1 MTNQMLVFG
10 GNHNG
15 INCIQKTDAERPCD
29 KIWFTAKQI
38 EEWSGMTKGTLR
50 NRLIELEECE
60 RIQSGQDFNQ
70 IKIPD
75 NNGRDHE
82 STIYNLNVLNQLA
95 MVEMKNRLLNETAKK
110 FSDILS
116 EVETTGSY
124 GAAQKVL
131 PNDYLTALKA
141 LVAAEEEKQQLI
153 VAGKQLALENKF
165 ITEQKALAEQQR
177 DEAVRTKSY
186 ISDKKTAT
194 ALGRVGGLVKEN
206 NCLKDN
212 LYGNRNYRTI
222 RAVASMNHLSDRD
235 INWRRLKA
243 YCITNNLQIK
253 KVQDEKFGTISSYP
267 VEAFMAVYPELTIK

>member
-15 INCIQKTDAERPCD
+15 INCIQKTDAERLCD

-38 EEWSGMTKGTLR
+38 EEWSRMCRKTLGRKIDRLEQVGRISRGTDLS
-50 NRLIELEECE
+50 IV
-60 RIQSGQDFNQ
+60 D
-70 IKIPD
+70 IPTET
-75 NNGRDHE
+75 GAVKT
-82 STIYNLNVLNQLA
+82 TIYNLNVLNQLA
-95 MVEMKNRLLNETAKK
+95 MVCIESDVLNETAKK

-124 GAAQKVL
+124 SVKPKDSYMIDDPIERA
-131 PNDYLTALKA
+131 KA
-141 LVAAEEEKQQLI
+141 WIAEQEEHK
-153 VAGKQLALENKF
+153 KQLELQAEQTARALER
-165 ITEQKALAEQQR
+165 EAE
-177 DEAVRTKSY
+177 AIRTKSY
-186 ISDKKTAT
+186 IGDKKTAT

-206 NCLKDN
+206 NCLKDT

-235 INWRRLKA
+235 ISWRRLKA

-267 VEAFMAVYPELTIK
+267 VEAFKAVYPELTIK

>member
-1 MTNQMLVFG
+1 MLVFG

-95 MVEMKNRLLNETAKK
+95 MVEMKNKLLNETAKK

-124 GAAQKVL
+124 SATQKVL

-141 LVAAEEEKQQLI
+141 LVAAEEEKQQL
-153 VAGKQLALENKF
+153 ALENKF

-177 DEAVRTKSY
+177 DEAIRTK
-186 ISDKKTAT
+186 THFVE
-194 ALGRVGGLVKEN
+194 GRDAKLSGQVGGLVKEN
-206 NCLKDN
+206 NRLKDN

-253 KVQDEKFGTISSYP
+253 KVQDEKFGMISSYP

>member
-29 KIWFTAKQI
+29 KIWFTVKQI
-38 EEWSGMTKGTLR
+38 EEWSGMTNRTLY
-50 NRLIELEECE
+50 NRLNELEECE
-60 RIQSGQDFNQ
+60 RISRLQDLA
-70 IKIPD
+70 IVDIPTD
-75 NNGRDHE
+75 TGAVKT
-82 STIYNLNVLNQLA
+82 TIYNLNVLNQLA
-95 MVEMKNRLLNETAKK
+95 MVEMKNKVLNETAKK

-124 GAAQKVL
+124 GVAQKVL

-141 LVAAEEEKQQLI
+141 LVAAEEEKQQL
-153 VAGKQLALENKF
+153 ALENKF
-165 ITEQKALAEQQR
+165 IAEQKALAEQQR
-177 DEAVRTKSY
+177 DEAIRTK
-186 ISDKKTAT
+186 THFVE
-194 ALGRVGGLVKEN
+194 GRDAKLSGQVGGLVKEN
-206 NCLKDN
+206 NRLKDN

-235 INWRRLKA
+235 ISWRRLKA

-253 KVQDEKFGTISSYP
+253 KVQDEKFGMISSYP
-267 VEAFMAVYPELTIK
+267 VEAFNAVYPELTIK

>member
-38 EEWSGMTKGTLR
+38 EEWSGMSKGTLR

-60 RIQSGQDFNQ
+60 RIASGQDFNQ
-70 IKIPD
+70 TPVPD
-75 NNGRDHE
+75 SLGVLHDTR
-82 STIYNLNVLNQLA
+82 IYNLNVLNQLA
-95 MVEMKNRLLNETAKK
+95 MVEMKNKVLNETAKK

-124 GAAQKVL
+124 GVAQKVL

-141 LVAAEEEKQQLI
+141 LVAAEEEKQ
-153 VAGKQLALENKF
+153 QLALENKF

-235 INWRRLKA
+235 ISWRRLKA

-267 VEAFMAVYPELTIK
+267 VEAFNAVYPELTIK

>member
-38 EEWSGMTKGTLR
+38 EEWSGMSKTTL
-50 NRLIELEECE
+50 NRRLSKLEEVG
-60 RIQSGQDFNQ
+60 RLSVSDLKQ

-95 MVEMKNRLLNETAKK
+95 MVELDNDRLNETAKK

-124 GAAQKVL
+124 GVAQKVL

-141 LVAAEEEKQQLI
+141 LVAAEEEKQQL
-153 VAGKQLALENKF
+153 ALENKF

-177 DEAVRTKSY
+177 DEAIRTK
-186 ISDKKTAT
+186 THFVE
-194 ALGRVGGLVKEN
+194 GRDAKLSGQVGGLVKEN
-206 NCLKDN
+206 NRLKDN

>member
-1 MTNQMLVFG
+1 MTNQMLVLG
-10 GNHNG
+10 SNHNG

-29 KIWFTAKQI
+29 KIWFTVKQI
-38 EEWSGMTKGTLR
+38 EEWSGMCNRTLY
-50 NRLIELEECE
+50 NRLSELEECE
-60 RIQSGQDFNQ
+60 RISRLQDIANVD
-70 IKIPD
+70 IPTET
-75 NNGRDHE
+75 GAVKT
-82 STIYNLNVLNQLA
+82 TIYNLNVLNQLA
-95 MVEMKNRLLNETAKK
+95 MVEMKNKVLNETAKK

-124 GAAQKVL
+124 GVAQKVL
-131 PNDYLTALKA
+131 PKDYLTALKA

-165 ITEQKALAEQQR
+165 IAEQKALAEQQR
-177 DEAVRTKSY
+177 DEAIRTKSY

-194 ALGRVGGLVKEN
+194 ALGQVGGLVKEN
-206 NCLKDN
+206 NRLKDN

-235 INWRRLKA
+235 ISWRRLKA

-253 KVQDEKFGTISSYP
+253 KVQDEKYGTISSYP
-267 VEAFMAVYPELTIK
+267 VEAFMAIYPELTIK

>member
-1 MTNQMLVFG
+1 MLVFG

-29 KIWFTAKQI
+29 KIWFTVKQI
-38 EEWSGMTKGTLR
+38 EEWSGMCNRTLY
-50 NRLIELEECE
+50 NRLSELEECE
-60 RIQSGQDFNQ
+60 RISRLQDLANVD
-70 IKIPD
+70 IPTET
-75 NNGRDHE
+75 GAVKT
-82 STIYNLNVLNQLA
+82 TIYNLNVLNQLA
-95 MVEMKNRLLNETAKK
+95 MVEMKNKVLNETAKK

-124 GAAQKVL
+124 GVAQKVL
-131 PNDYLTALKA
+131 PNDYLAALKA

-177 DEAVRTKSY
+177 DEAIRTK
-186 ISDKKTAT
+186 THFVE
-194 ALGRVGGLVKEN
+194 GRDAKLSGQVGGLVKEN
-206 NCLKDN
+206 NRLKDN

-235 INWRRLKA
+235 ISWRRLKA

-253 KVQDEKFGTISSYP
+253 KVQDEKYGMISSYP

>member
-29 KIWFTAKQI
+29 KIWFTVKQI
-38 EEWSGMTKGTLR
+38 EEWSGMCRKTLDR
-50 NRLIELEECE
+50 KIDRLEQVG
-60 RIQSGQDFNQ
+60 RISRWTDLS
-70 IKIPD
+70 IVDIPTET
-75 NNGRDHE
+75 GAVKT
-82 STIYNLNVLNQLA
+82 TIYNLNVLNQLA
-95 MVEMKNRLLNETAKK
+95 MVCIESDVLNETAKK

-124 GAAQKVL
+124 GVTQKAL

-141 LVAAEEEKQQLI
+141 LVAAEEEKQQL
-153 VAGKQLALENKF
+153 ALENKF
-165 ITEQKALAEQQR
+165 ITEQKELAEQQR
-177 DEAVRTKSY
+177 DEAIRTKSY

-235 INWRRLKA
+235 ISWRRLKA

-267 VEAFMAVYPELTIK
+267 VEAFKAVYPELTIK

>member
-15 INCIQKTDAERPCD
+15 INCIQKTNAERPCD

-38 EEWSGMTKGTLR
+38 EEWSGMSKTTL
-50 NRLIELEECE
+50 NRRLSKLAEVGRL
-60 RIQSGQDFNQ
+60 SVSDMKQ

-95 MVEMKNRLLNETAKK
+95 MVELDNDNLNETAKK

-124 GAAQKVL
+124 GVTQKVL

-141 LVAAEEEKQQLI
+141 LVAAEEEKQR
-153 VAGKQLALENKF
+153 LALENKF

-177 DEAVRTKSY
+177 DEAIRTKSY

-194 ALGRVGGLVKEN
+194 ALGQVGGLVKEN
-206 NCLKDN
+206 NRLKDD

-235 INWRRLKA
+235 ISWRRLKA

-267 VEAFMAVYPELTIK
+267 VEAFNAVYPELTIK

>member
-29 KIWFTAKQI
+29 KIWFTVKQI
-38 EEWSGMTKGTLR
+38 EEWSGMTNRTLY
-50 NRLIELEECE
+50 NRLNELEECE
-60 RIQSGQDFNQ
+60 RISRLQDLA
-70 IKIPD
+70 IVDIPTD
-75 NNGRDHE
+75 TGAVKT
-82 STIYNLNVLNQLA
+82 TIYNLNVLNQLA
-95 MVEMKNRLLNETAKK
+95 MVEMKNKVLNETAKK

-124 GAAQKVL
+124 GVTQKLL

-141 LVAAEEEKQQLI
+141 LVAAEEEKQ
-153 VAGKQLALENKF
+153 QLALENKF

-177 DEAVRTKSY
+177 DEAIRTKSY

-222 RAVASMNHLSDRD
+222 RAVANMNHLSDRD
-235 INWRRLKA
+235 ISWRRLKA

-267 VEAFMAVYPELTIK
+267 VEAFNAVYPELTIK

>member
-1 MTNQMLVFG
+1 MTDQMLVFG

-29 KIWFTAKQI
+29 KIWFTVKQI
-38 EEWSGMTKGTLR
+38 EEWSGMCRKTLDRKIDKLEQVGRISRGTDLS
-50 NRLIELEECE
+50 IV
-60 RIQSGQDFNQ
+60 D
-70 IKIPD
+70 IPTET
-75 NNGRDHE
+75 GAVKT
-82 STIYNLNVLNQLA
+82 TIYNLNVLNQLA
-95 MVEMKNRLLNETAKK
+95 MVELDCDVLNETAKK

-124 GAAQKVL
+124 GVAQKVL

-141 LVAAEEEKQQLI
+141 LVTAEEEKQR
-153 VAGKQLALENKF
+153 LALENKF

-177 DEAVRTKSY
+177 DEAIRTK
-186 ISDKKTAT
+186 THFVE
-194 ALGRVGGLVKEN
+194 GRDAKLSGQVGGLVKEN
-206 NCLKDN
+206 NRLKDN

-235 INWRRLKA
+235 ISWRRLKA

-253 KVQDEKFGTISSYP
+253 KVQDEKFGAISSYP

>member
-29 KIWFTAKQI
+29 KIWFTEAQI
-38 EEWSGMTKGTLR
+38 CEWSGMGHSTMYR
-50 NRLIELEECE
+50 RLKLLEEKG
-60 RIQSGQDFNQ
+60 RISRCSDL
-70 IKIPD
+70 
-75 NNGRDHE
+75 NNVDVPTETGAVKT
-82 STIYNLNVLNQLA
+82 TIYNLNVLNQLA
-95 MVEMKNRLLNETAKK
+95 MVCIESDALNETAKK

-124 GAAQKVL
+124 GVAQKVL

-141 LVAAEEEKQQLI
+141 LVAAEEEKQR
-153 VAGKQLALENKF
+153 LALENKF
-165 ITEQKALAEQQR
+165 IAEQKELAEQQR
-177 DEAVRTKSY
+177 DEAIRTKSY

>member
-95 MVEMKNRLLNETAKK
+95 MVEMKNKLLNETAKK

-124 GAAQKVL
+124 SATQKVL

-141 LVAAEEEKQQLI
+141 LVAAEEEKQQL
-153 VAGKQLALENKF
+153 ALENKF

-177 DEAVRTKSY
+177 DEAIRTK
-186 ISDKKTAT
+186 THFVE
-194 ALGRVGGLVKEN
+194 GRDAKLSGQVGGLVKEN
-206 NCLKDN
+206 NRLKDN

-253 KVQDEKFGTISSYP
+253 KVQDEKFGMISSYP

>member
-1 MTNQMLVFG
+1 MLVFG

-15 INCIQKTDAERPCD
+15 INCIHKTDAERPCD
-29 KIWFTAKQI
+29 KIWFTVKQI
-38 EEWSGMTKGTLR
+38 EEWSGMCRKTLDRKIDRLEQVGRISRGTDLS
-50 NRLIELEECE
+50 IV
-60 RIQSGQDFNQ
+60 D
-70 IKIPD
+70 IPTET
-75 NNGRDHE
+75 GAVKT
-82 STIYNLNVLNQLA
+82 TIYNLNVLNQLA
-95 MVEMKNRLLNETAKK
+95 MVCIESDVLNETAKK

-131 PNDYLTALKA
+131 PNDYLTALKV
-141 LVAAEEEKQQLI
+141 LVAAEEEKQ
-153 VAGKQLALENKF
+153 QLALENKF
-165 ITEQKALAEQQR
+165 ITEQRALAEQQR
-177 DEAVRTKSY
+177 DEAIRTKSY

-222 RAVASMNHLSDRD
+222 RAVANMNHLSDRD
-235 INWRRLKA
+235 ISWRRLKA

-267 VEAFMAVYPELTIK
+267 VEAFNAVYPELTIK

>member
-15 INCIQKTDAERPCD
+15 INCIRKTDAEKPCD
-29 KIWFTAKQI
+29 KIWFTEAQI
-38 EEWSGMTKGTLR
+38 CEWSEMSHSTMYR
-50 NRLIELEECE
+50 RLKLLEEKG
-60 RIQSGQDFNQ
+60 RISRCSDL
-70 IKIPD
+70 
-75 NNGRDHE
+75 NNVDMPTETGAVKT
-82 STIYNLNVLNQLA
+82 TIYNLNVLNQLA
-95 MVEMKNRLLNETAKK
+95 MVCIESDVLNETAKK

-124 GAAQKVL
+124 STTQKVL

-141 LVAAEEEKQQLI
+141 LVAAEEEKQQL
-153 VAGKQLALENKF
+153 ALENKF

-177 DEAVRTKSY
+177 DEAIRTKTY

-222 RAVASMNHLSDRD
+222 RAVANANHLSDRD
-235 INWRRLKA
+235 ISWRRLKA

>member
-15 INCIQKTDAERPCD
+15 INCIQKTDADRPCD

-38 EEWSGMTKGTLR
+38 VEWSGMSTMTL
-50 NRLIELEECE
+50 NRRLHKLEEVG
-60 RIQSGQDFNQ
+60 RLSLSDMIK

-95 MVEMKNRLLNETAKK
+95 MVELDNDRLNETAKK

-124 GAAQKVL
+124 GVAQKVL
-131 PNDYLTALKA
+131 PNDYLAALKA
-141 LVAAEEEKQQLI
+141 LVAAEEEKQ
-153 VAGKQLALENKF
+153 QLALENKF

-177 DEAVRTKSY
+177 DEAIRTK
-186 ISDKKTAT
+186 THFVE
-194 ALGRVGGLVKEN
+194 GRDAKLSGQVGGLVKEN
-206 NCLKDN
+206 NRLKDN

-253 KVQDEKFGTISSYP
+253 KVPDEKFGTISSYP

>member
-15 INCIQKTDAERPCD
+15 INCIQKTDAEKPCD
-29 KIWFTAKQI
+29 KIWFTVKQI
-38 EEWSGMTKGTLR
+38 EEWSGMCRKTLDRKIDRLEQVGRISRGTDLS
-50 NRLIELEECE
+50 IV
-60 RIQSGQDFNQ
+60 D
-70 IKIPD
+70 IPTET
-75 NNGRDHE
+75 GAVKT
-82 STIYNLNVLNQLA
+82 TIYNLNVLNQLA
-95 MVEMKNRLLNETAKK
+95 MVCIESDVLNETAKK

-124 GAAQKVL
+124 GVAQKVL

-165 ITEQKALAEQQR
+165 IAEQKALAEQQR
-177 DEAVRTKSY
+177 DEAIRTK
-186 ISDKKTAT
+186 THFVE
-194 ALGRVGGLVKEN
+194 GRDAKLSGQVGGLVKEN
-206 NCLKDN
+206 NRLKDN

-222 RAVASMNHLSDRD
+222 RAVASANHLSDRD

>member
-1 MTNQMLVFG
+1 MTNELVFG
-10 GNHNG
+10 SNHNG
-15 INCIQKTDAERPCD
+15 ISCISNPNADRPCD
-29 KIWFTAKQI
+29 KVWFTVKQI
-38 EEWSGMTKGTLR
+38 EEWSGMTNKTLY
-50 NRLIELEECE
+50 NRLKELEECE
-60 RIQSGQDFNQ
+60 RIQSLQDFTK

-75 NNGRDHE
+75 NNGRSHE
-82 STIYNLNVLNQLA
+82 TTIYNLNVLNQLA
-95 MVEMKNRLLNETAKK
+95 MVEMRNRVLNETSKK

-124 GAAQKVL
+124 SSTQKVL

-141 LVAAEEEKQQLI
+141 LVVAEEEKQ
-153 VAGKQLALENKF
+153 QLALENKF

-177 DEAVRTKSY
+177 DEAIRTKSY

-206 NCLKDN
+206 NCLKDT

-222 RAVASMNHLSDRD
+222 RAVANMNHLRDRD
-235 INWRRLKA
+235 ISWSRLKA

-267 VEAFMAVYPELTIK
+267 VEAFKAVYPELTVK

>member
-38 EEWSGMTKGTLR
+38 EEWSGMSKTTL
-50 NRLIELEECE
+50 NRRLSKLEEVG
-60 RIQSGQDFNQ
+60 RLSVSDMKQ

-82 STIYNLNVLNQLA
+82 STIYNLNVLNQLT
-95 MVEMKNRLLNETAKK
+95 MVELDNDKLNETAKK

-124 GAAQKVL
+124 DAAQKVL
-131 PNDYLTALKA
+131 PKDYLTALKA

-177 DEAVRTKSY
+177 DEAIRTK
-186 ISDKKTAT
+186 THFVE
-194 ALGRVGGLVKEN
+194 GRDAKLSGQVGGLVKEN
-206 NCLKDN
+206 NRLKDN

-222 RAVASMNHLSDRD
+222 RAVASANHLSDRD
-235 INWRRLKA
+235 ISWRRLKA
-243 YCITNNLQIK
+243 YCITNNLKIK

>member
-38 EEWSGMTKGTLR
+38 EEWSGMSKTTL
-50 NRLIELEECE
+50 NRRLSKLEEVG
-60 RIQSGQDFNQ
+60 RLSVSDMKQ

-95 MVEMKNRLLNETAKK
+95 MVELDNDKLNETAKK

-124 GAAQKVL
+124 GVAQKVL
-131 PNDYLTALKA
+131 PNDYLAALKA

-177 DEAVRTKSY
+177 DEAIRTK
-186 ISDKKTAT
+186 THFVE
-194 ALGRVGGLVKEN
+194 GRDAKLSGQVGGLVKEN
-206 NCLKDN
+206 NRLKDN

-235 INWRRLKA
+235 ISWRRLKA

>member
-1 MTNQMLVFG
+1 MANQMLVFG

-29 KIWFTAKQI
+29 KIWFTEAQI
-38 EEWSGMTKGTLR
+38 CEWSGMGHSTMYR
-50 NRLIELEECE
+50 RLKLLEEKG
-60 RIQSGQDFNQ
+60 RISRCSDL
-70 IKIPD
+70 
-75 NNGRDHE
+75 NNVDVPTDTGAVKA
-82 STIYNLNVLNQLA
+82 TIYNLNVLNQLA
-95 MVEMKNRLLNETAKK
+95 MVCIESDVLNETAKK

-124 GAAQKVL
+124 GVAQKVL

-141 LVAAEEEKQQLI
+141 LVAAEEEKQRLT
-153 VAGKQLALENKF
+153 LENKF

-177 DEAVRTKSY
+177 DEAIRTK
-186 ISDKKTAT
+186 THFVE
-194 ALGRVGGLVKEN
+194 GRDAKLSGQVGGLVKEN
-206 NCLKDN
+206 NRLKDN

-222 RAVASMNHLSDRD
+222 RAVASANHLSDRD

-253 KVQDEKFGTISSYP
+253 KVQDEKFGMISSYP
-267 VEAFMAVYPELTIK
+267 VEAFKAVYPELTIK